1 MQDSFR
7 YLDFDEELN
16 ISKDNIGRIIDLA
29 LKESNND
36 TYGRE
41 AHEYI
46 DFVCQKMAADYNIP
60 EQAQRE
66 LSDYGCDIAN
76 MAGDYSFYRGFKEGV
91 RLFRTLMN
99 L

>member
-1 MQDSFR
+1 MQDKFR
-7 YLDFDEELN
+7 YIDFDEELN
-16 ISKDNIGRIIDLA
+16 ISENNIDKIIQAAIRDADLG
-29 LKESNND
+29 

-46 DFVCQKMAADYNIP
+46 DFVCQKMAADYNIS

-76 MAGDYSFYRGFKEGV
+76 MAGNYSFQKGFKEGV

>member
-7 YLDFDEELN
+7 YLDYEEELN
-16 ISKDNIGRIIDLA
+16 ISKDNIFRIIDNA

-41 AHEYI
+41 TQEYI
-46 DFVCQKMAADYNIP
+46 SFVCEKMTADYNIP

-76 MAGDYSFYRGFKEGV
+76 MAKDYSFQKGFKEGV
-91 RLFRTLMN
+91 RLFRTLMS

>member
-1 MQDSFR
+1 MRDKFR
-7 YLDFDEELN
+7 YIDFDEELN
-16 ISKDNIGRIIDLA
+16 ISENNIDKIIQAAIRDADL
-29 LKESNND
+29 D
-36 TYGRE
+36 TYGRD

-46 DFVCQKMAADYNIP
+46 DFVCQKMAADYNIS

-76 MAGDYSFYRGFKEGV
+76 MAGNYSFQKGFKEGV

>member
-1 MQDSFR
+1 MQDKFR
-7 YLDFDEELN
+7 YIDFDEELN
-16 ISKDNIGRIIDLA
+16 ISKDNLGRIIDLA
-29 LKESNND
+29 LKDSNNG

-41 AHEYI
+41 AQEYI
-46 DFVCQKMAADYNIP
+46 DFVCRKMTADYNIP

-76 MAGDYSFYRGFKEGV
+76 MSGDYAFYRGFKEGV

>member
-1 MQDSFR
+1 MQDKFR
-7 YLDFDEELN
+7 YIDFDEELN
-16 ISKDNIGRIIDLA
+16 ISENNIDKIIQAAIHAADLG
-29 LKESNND
+29 

-41 AHEYI
+41 AQEYI
-46 DFVCQKMAADYNIP
+46 DFVCRKMAADYNIS

-76 MAGDYSFYRGFKEGV
+76 MAGNYSFQKGFKEGV